1 MEKRGAPFDAIHGP
15 SYTAV
20 AMPDAVSADA
30 SPPRPVAPP
39 PIDLAADLETSPFAA
54 VNHYFDLGATAA
66 GIESDYRVLLKTPYR
81 EMRVEVPV
89 RMDDERLEVFIGY
102 RVQHNGA
109 RGPYKGGV
117 RFHPTA
123 NLDEIRALASIMTWK
138 TAVVDI
144 PFGGAKG
151 GIEVDPRRMSEREL
165 REMTRRYTVHISY
178 ILGVYRDIA
187 APDMN
192 TNAQIMAWMMDAYG
206 QKYGYTPGVVTGK
219 PLALGG
225 SPGREPATAQGLA
238 FVLEAAQKDLDIE
251 LKGARIAIQGF
262 GNVGSWTARILSRMG
277 ARIVAVSD
285 IQGGI
290 YNGGGLDIPRL
301 LKRVE
306 EVGTVT
312 GFPDTDPLTQEG
324 VLTCDCDILIP
335 AAIGGV
341 ITADV
346 AQRIRAAVV
355 VEAANHPV
363 TPAGDDVLMA
373 RGIHVLPDLLVN
385 AGGVIVS
392 YFEWVQN
399 IQEFRWTL
407 ERVNDEL
414 QRFITNAWKDVR
426 AASELERLPLR
437 IAAYMIGIS
446 RVMEATRLRGYV

>member
-1 MEKRGAPFDAIHGP
+1 MA
-15 SYTAV
+15 
-20 AMPDAVSADA
+20 DAVSTDAPSSRAA
-30 SPPRPVAPP
+30 SPRAPHALP
-39 PIDLAADLETSPFAA
+39 EADLEANPFAA

-66 GIESDYRVLLKTPYR
+66 GIESDYRILLKTPYR

-89 RMDDERLEVFIGY
+89 RMDDGRLEVFIGY

-117 RFHPTA
+117 RYHPSA

-138 TAVVDI
+138 TAVVDV

-151 GIEVDPRRMSEREL
+151 GIEVDPRGMSEREL
-165 REMTRRYTVHISY
+165 REMTRRYTAHISY
-178 ILGVYRDIA
+178 ILGVYRDIP

-219 PLALGG
+219 PIALGG
-225 SPGREPATAQGLA
+225 SSGRESATAQGIA
-238 FVLEAAQKDLDIE
+238 YVLEAAQEVLNVRVD
-251 LKGARIAIQGF
+251 GARVAIQGF
-262 GNVGSWTARILSRMG
+262 GNVGSWTARILARMG

-285 IQGGI
+285 IGGGI
-290 YNGGGLDIPRL
+290 FCGDGIDVPRL
-301 LKRVE
+301 LRHVE
-306 EVGTVT
+306 ET
-312 GFPDTDPLTQEG
+312 GSVAGFADTDPLTQEELL
-324 VLTCDCDILIP
+324 VCPCDLLIP
-335 AAIGGV
+335 AAVGGV
-341 ITADV
+341 IDAGV
-346 AQRIRAAVV
+346 AERVQAQVV

-363 TPAGDDVLMA
+363 TPAGDRVLER
-373 RGIHVLPDLLVN
+373 RGVHVLPDLVVN

-399 IQEFRWTL
+399 IQEFRWSL

-414 QRFITNAWKDVR
+414 KRFITDAWGDVR
-426 AASELERLPLR
+426 TASELERLSYR